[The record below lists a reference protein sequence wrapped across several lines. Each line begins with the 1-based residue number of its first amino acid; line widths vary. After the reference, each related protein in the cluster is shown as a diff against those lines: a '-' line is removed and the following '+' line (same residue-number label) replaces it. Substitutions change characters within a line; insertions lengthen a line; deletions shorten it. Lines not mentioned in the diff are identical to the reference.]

1 MSPLLHSNDQLT
13 YREMTSQDLSE
24 VVAIESSVHAY
35 PWKYGHFAD
44 ALKAGNTC
52 LVMESGRVMVGY
64 AIIMTVLDEAHLL
77 NISIAKNHQRQGLG
91 RKLLNKVIS
100 LNQSKQC
107 KDLFLEVRE
116 SNQPAIALYES
127 MGFNEMSIR
136 RNYYPAQ
143 GGREDAILM
152 GLAI

>member
-1 MSPLLHSNDQLT
+1 MTAVKSAIMH
-13 YREMTSQDLSE
+13 YREMTHCDLSD
-24 VVAIESSVHAY
+24 VVAIESAVHAY
-35 PWKYGHFAD
+35 PWKHGHFAD
-44 ALKAGNTC
+44 ALKAGNAT
-52 LVMESGRVMVGY
+52 VIMESGDDIVGY

-91 RKLLNKVIS
+91 RALLQQVMALAQK
-100 LNQSKQC
+100 KAC

-116 SNQPAIALYES
+116 SNAPAIALYES

-143 GGREDAILM
+143 DGREDAILM